1 MLSYK
6 IEKKKQPQNFMNC
19 GISDGAGPCHSRRQ
33 GLRKGENA
41 VYIFCCILLGVFF
54 LGSRCVLRTACAL
67 HVFFGYRNEFICDL
81 VVP

>member
-6 IEKKKQPQNFMNC
+6 IEKKKQTQNFMNC

-41 VYIFCCILLGVFF
+41 VYIFCCILLGFF
-54 LGSRCVLRTACAL
+54 FFFFQEVGACCAQ
-67 HVFFGYRNEFICDL
+67 L
-81 VVP
+81 VHFMCFLVIAMNLYAIW